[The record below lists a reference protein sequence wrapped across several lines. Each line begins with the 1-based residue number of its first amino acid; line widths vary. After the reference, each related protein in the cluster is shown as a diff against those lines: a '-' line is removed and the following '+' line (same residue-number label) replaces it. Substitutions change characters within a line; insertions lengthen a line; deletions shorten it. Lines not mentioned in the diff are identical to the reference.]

1 MKKIDIKG
9 LSATELLAKVKEEK
23 AGYEKM
29 KFNHSI
35 SPIENPLK
43 IRSTRREVA
52 RLNTELSKRN
62 KATK

>member
-1 MKKIDIKG
+1 MKNKDIKG
-9 LSATELLAKVKEEK
+9 LSTAELSEKVKAEQV
-23 AGYEKM
+23 GYEKM

-43 IRSTRREVA
+43 IRSTRRMVA
-52 RLNTELSKRN
+52 RLKTELSNRK

>member
-1 MKKIDIKG
+1 MKNKDIKG
-9 LSATELLAKVKEEK
+9 LSATELVAKVKEEQV
-23 AGYEKM
+23 GYEKL

-43 IRSTRREVA
+43 IRSTRRMVA
-52 RLNTELSKRN
+52 RLKTELSQRN

>member
-1 MKKIDIKG
+1 MKNKDTQSLSVTDLQAKI
-9 LSATELLAKVKEEK
+9 KEEQV
-23 AGYEKM
+23 GYEKM

-43 IRSTRREVA
+43 IRSARRDVA
-52 RLNTELSKRN
+52 RLKTELSKRN

>member
-1 MKKIDIKG
+1 MKNKDIKS

-43 IRSTRREVA
+43 IRSARREVA

>member
-1 MKKIDIKG
+1 MKNKDITS
-9 LSATELLAKVKEEK
+9 LSTSELVAKVKEEQV
-23 AGYEKM
+23 GYEKL
-29 KFNHSI
+29 KFNHAI

-43 IRSTRREVA
+43 IRSTRRMVA